1 MTISSST
8 AVGATQPVATPANA
22 SASGTIDLAQAVL
35 VGEDIQASL
44 GKKLSALDED
54 KDMSVMNL
62 LGIQQDT
69 ALLSVQ
75 AAIVSG
81 VTRSLTDIKKDLLRN
96 L

>member
-1 MTISSST
+1 MTITNST
-8 AVGATQPVATPANA
+8 SVAANQPIATPANA
-22 SASGTIDLAQAVL
+22 PASGTIDLAQAVL

-44 GKKLSALDED
+44 GKKLAALDEG
-54 KDMSVMNL
+54 KDMSALNL

-81 VTRSLTDIKKDLLRN
+81 VTRSLTDIRKDLLHN